1 MAFLLLQALVVIH
14 DDDDMGVLQSLG
26 RECAELTTILA
37 TEVLSGP
44 RASKKDII
52 ARVVSGSASLVHFL
66 VHGTSRGEVDGRLF
80 FFSPLSFLMILL
92 LLPLCS
98 YYCYLYSSIMPSA
111 LHTHTH
117 THTHTKPT
125 P

>member
-1 MAFLLLQALVVIH
+1 MAAF
-14 DDDDMGVLQSLG
+14 
-26 RECAELTTILA
+26 
-37 TEVLSGP
+37 
-44 RASKKDII
+44 
-52 ARVVSGSASLVHFL
+52 
-66 VHGTSRGEVDGRLF
+66 F

-117 THTHTKPT
+117 THTHTRNQPHDIVAT
-125 P
+125 LMVIIRSRGELGGPLFELRRGSQCL